1 MFLSI
6 IKNVTAKKQ
15 KRTQRHKKTQS
26 YNFIKTLCFCDFM
39 SCSKEEF
46 IQTSY

>member
-1 MFLSI
+1 MS
-6 IKNVTAKKQ
+6 AKKQ

-39 SCSKEEF
+39 SYSKGEALCKHLIEF
-46 IQTSY
+46 F